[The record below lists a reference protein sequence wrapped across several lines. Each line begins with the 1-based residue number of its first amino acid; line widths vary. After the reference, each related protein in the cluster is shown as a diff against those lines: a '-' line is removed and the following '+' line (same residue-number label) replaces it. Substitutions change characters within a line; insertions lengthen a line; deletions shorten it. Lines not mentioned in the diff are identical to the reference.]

1 MTAVYRLLAIITIF
15 ATVVGVVGVAAAQ
28 QRKLPVPLSERQ
40 GVEINDVN
48 LAQAAGGNVN
58 LEIVSAC
65 VNNMATFQIVNRGD
79 EWPKLG
85 KLKIYEIEN
94 GSAREITE
102 RSMRFAEGQKASFR
116 MKNPG
121 EASIGLFVEPS
132 WYDRPFQYDAEV
144 VCK

>member
-15 ATVVGVVGVAAAQ
+15 ATVVGVVGAAAAQ

-40 GVEINDVN
+40 GVEVNDVN

-85 KLKIYEIEN
+85 KLKIYQIHN
-94 GSAREITE
+94 GQSQEITE
-102 RSMRFAEGQKASFR
+102 RTMRFAEGQKASFR

-121 EASIGLFVEPS
+121 DTSIGLFVEPS
-132 WYDRPFQYDAEV
+132 WYDRPFQYDAQV
-144 VCK
+144 DCK